1 MWCRTVGCIV
11 MLTLSLL
18 AVPLAAEAE
27 QAGKV
32 SRIAFLS
39 TGSPEDSPTADA
51 FRQELHALG
60 YVEGQNILIEW
71 RWGRGTTE
79 RFPDFAAEVVSRN
92 VAVIVAA
99 NTAAGLA
106 AQRATRTI
114 PIVLAVSGDP
124 VGDGLVASLARP
136 GGNVTGLSVQLP
148 DIAAKRLQLLREAV
162 PNVSRIAVLVD
173 TTAGGYRQ
181 AVSEAE
187 GAARALG
194 AQLQMQEV
202 SRPSE
207 LSGAFTAFTQQGAG
221 AVFIVGGTMLHANRA
236 HLAEQAQRSRLPM
249 MCGERETVLAGC
261 LMSYYASL
269 GDLFRRAAHFV
280 DKILKGAKPGDLP
293 VEQPTKFEL
302 VLNLKTAQALGITM
316 PPTLLFQADEV
327 IR

>member
-1 MWCRTVGCIV
+1 MTMWCRTVGCIV

-18 AVPLAAEAE
+18 AVPLAAEAQ

-32 SRIAFLS
+32 YRIAFLS

-51 FRQELHALG
+51 FRKELRELG
-60 YVEGQNILIEW
+60 YIEGQNILIEW

-99 NTAAGLA
+99 NNAAGLA

-207 LSGAFTAFTQQGAG
+207 LSGAFTVFTQQGAG
-221 AVFIVGGTMLHANRA
+221 AVFVVGGTMLHANRA

-261 LMSYYASL
+261 LMSYYSVIK
-269 GDLFRRAAHFV
+269 FFV
-280 DKILKGAKPGDLP
+280 LDGLS
-293 VEQPTKFEL
+293 T
-302 VLNLKTAQALGITM
+302 
-316 PPTLLFQADEV
+316 
-327 IR
+327 